1 MSLILFTESQ
11 MGHSKNEALACQIYS
26 YGPHFNDSD
35 YNEYGFIILYV
46 TFKNTDFTYMQD
58 EFLLSTK

>member
-1 MSLILFTESQ
+1 

-46 TFKNTDFTYMQD
+46 TFMNTDFTYMQD